1 MKTLRIRT
9 RKDLQALEKRLRA
22 HATYSPADERKVQGI
37 LAGVRRKGDK
47 ALLQYARR
55 FDGFEGGS
63 ADLRLAAS
71 DIQAAHAAVSP
82 QFKKAISQAI
92 ANIRAYQE
100 KLRPK
105 PWRQHLRPGVLLGQ
119 LVRPLQRVGL
129 YVPGGEAPLVSTVL
143 MLAVPAKVAGVSDIA
158 LCTPSRGGQGVD
170 PRIIVAADMAGVKEI
185 YQVGGAHAIAAL
197 AFGTASIPKVDKVV
211 GPGNRFVTLAKRMI
225 FGHTGIDML
234 AGPSECLVLADDSAP
249 AAWVAA
255 DLLSQAEHAGDEAAV
270 LVTPSE
276 KLVKAVQMELKK
288 QLAALPRRKV
298 AAQSLAKHGLIV
310 LVKDIWAA
318 VEVAELVASEHL
330 QLMVRDAEKVLP
342 KIKAAGAIFVG
353 PYTPVALGDF
363 LAGPSHVLPTGGTAR
378 FSNGVSVEDFVT
390 KSSIIGYTRQ
400 ALEDAVEDLAA
411 IGSAE
416 GLQAHVRSA
425 TVRLSPVRSKKL
437 RQ

>member
-1 MKTLRIRT
+1 MKTLRIRS

-22 HATYSPADERKVQGI
+22 HAAFSPADERKVASV
-37 LAGVRRKGDK
+37 LAGVKKRGDA

-55 FDGFEGGS
+55 FDGFKGRAE
-63 ADLRLAAS
+63 DLRLSPAEIRAAYAKVDKGFQKS
-71 DIQAAHAAVSP
+71 VLR
-82 QFKKAISQAI
+82 AI
-92 ANIRAYQE
+92 ANIRLYQE
-100 KLRPK
+100 RLLPK
-105 PWRQHLRPGVLLGQ
+105 PWRRHLRPGVLLGQ
-119 LVRPLQRVGL
+119 LVRPLARAGL

-143 MLAVPAKVAGVSDIA
+143 MTAVPAKVAGVAELA
-158 LCTPSRGGQGVD
+158 LCSPSRGGAGID
-170 PRIIVAADMAGVKEI
+170 PRIVVAADLAGVKEI
-185 YQVGGAHAIAAL
+185 YQVGGAQAVAAM
-197 AFGTASIPKVDKVV
+197 AFGTASLPKVDKVV

-225 FGHTGIDML
+225 YGQVGIDML

-249 AAWVAA
+249 AEWVAA

-276 KLVKAVQMELKK
+276 KLAAAVQKALKR
-288 QLAALPRRKV
+288 QLAELPRRKV
-298 AAQSLAKHGLIV
+298 AAQSLAKHGLVV

-330 QLMVRDAEKVLP
+330 QLMVRDAERLLP

-390 KSSIIGYTRQ
+390 KSSIIGYNRP
-400 ALEDAVEDLAA
+400 ALQEAMEDLAA
-411 IGSAE
+411 IGGAE

-425 TVRLSPVRSKKL
+425 SIRLAKPKR
-437 RQ
+437 

>member
-1 MKTLRIRT
+1 MRTLRIRT
-9 RKDLQALEKRLRA
+9 RKDLQALERRLRA
-22 HATYSPADERKVQGI
+22 QAAFSPADERKVASI
-37 LAGVRRKGDK
+37 LAGIRRKGDA

-55 FDGFEGGS
+55 FDGFKGG
-63 ADLRLAAS
+63 ADDLRLAPS
-71 DIQAAHAAVSP
+71 DIRAAHAKVDPA
-82 QFKKAISQAI
+82 FRKAIAQAI

-143 MLAVPAKVAGVSDIA
+143 MLAVPARVAGVTQIA

-170 PRIIVAADMAGVKEI
+170 PRIVVAADMAGVEEI
-185 YQVGGAHAIAAL
+185 YQVGGAQAIAAL
-197 AFGTASIPKVDKVV
+197 AYGTASIPKVAKVL

-249 AAWVAA
+249 PAWVAA
-255 DLLSQAEHAGDEAAV
+255 DLLSQAEHAGDEAAI
-270 LVTPSE
+270 LVTASE
-276 KLVKAVQMELKK
+276 KLAKAVQIELKK
-288 QLAALPRRKV
+288 QLAALPRRRV

-310 LVKDIWAA
+310 LVKDLWAA

-330 QLMVRDAEKVLP
+330 QLMVRDAEKLLP
-342 KIKAAGAIFVG
+342 KIKSAGAIFVG

-400 ALEDAVEDLAA
+400 ALQDAVEDLSA
-411 IGSAE
+411 IGGAE

-425 TVRLSPVRSKKL
+425 TVRLQAPPRSK
-437 RQ
+437 RR

>member
-9 RKDLQALEKRLRA
+9 RKDLQALERRLRA
-22 HATYSPADERKVQGI
+22 HAAFSPADERKVAGI
-37 LAGVRRKGDK
+37 LKAVKARGDA

-55 FDGFEGGS
+55 FDGLKGG
-63 ADLRLAAS
+63 ADDLRLGPADIRAAYGKV
-71 DIQAAHAAVSP
+71 DKAFLKAVD
-82 QFKKAISQAI
+82 QAI

-105 PWRQHLRPGVLLGQ
+105 AWRQHLRPGVLLGQ
-119 LVRPLQRVGL
+119 LVRPLRRVGL
-129 YVPGGEAPLVSTVL
+129 YVPGGEAPLVSTVM
-143 MLAVPAKVAGVSDIA
+143 MLGVPAKAAGVQEIV
-158 LCTPSRGGQGVD
+158 LCSPSRGGAGID
-170 PRIIVAADMAGVKEI
+170 PRIIVAADRVGIKEI
-185 YQVGGAHAIAAL
+185 YQVGGAQAVAAMAYGTQSL
-197 AFGTASIPKVDKVV
+197 AKVDKVV

-276 KLVKAVQMELKK
+276 KLAKAVQIELAK
-288 QLAALPRRKV
+288 QLKALPRRRV

-318 VEVAELVASEHL
+318 LDVAELVASEHL
-330 QLMVRDAEKVLP
+330 QLMVRDAERILP

-390 KSSIIGYTRQ
+390 KSSIIGYSRA
-400 ALEDAVEDLAA
+400 ALVDAVEDLGA
-411 IGSAE
+411 IGGAE

-425 TVRLSPVRSKKL
+425 TIRLAPPASKK
-437 RQ
+437 RR

>member
-9 RKDLQALEKRLRA
+9 RKDLQALERRLRA
-22 HATYSPADERKVQGI
+22 HAAFSMADERKVAAI
-37 LAGVRRKGDK
+37 LRNIRIKGDA
-47 ALLQYARR
+47 ALLQFARR
-55 FDGFEGGS
+55 FDGFKGG
-63 ADLRLAAS
+63 ADDLRLGPTDIRAAYAKV
-71 DIQAAHAAVSP
+71 D
-82 QFKKAISQAI
+82 KAFLRAIAQAI
-92 ANIRAYQE
+92 GNIKGYQD

-105 PWRQHLRPGVLLGQ
+105 PWRQHLRPGVMLGQ
-119 LVRPLQRVGL
+119 LVRPLRRVGL
-129 YVPGGEAPLVSTVL
+129 YVPGGEAPLVSTVM
-143 MLAVPAKVAGVSDIA
+143 MLGVPAKVAGVTEIA
-158 LCTPSRGGQGVD
+158 LCTPSRGALGVD
-170 PRIIVAADMAGVKEI
+170 PRIIVAADLVGIKEI
-185 YQVGGAHAIAAL
+185 YQVGGAHAVGAMAY
-197 AFGTASIPKVDKVV
+197 GTASLPKVDKVV

-276 KLVKAVQMELKK
+276 KLAKAVQIELKK
-288 QLAALPRRKV
+288 QLAALPRRRV

-310 LVKDIWAA
+310 LVKDLWAA

-330 QLMVRDAEKVLP
+330 QLMVRDAERVLP

-390 KSSIIGYTRQ
+390 KSSIIGYSRA
-400 ALEDAVEDLAA
+400 ALQDAVEDLAA
-411 IGSAE
+411 IGGAE

-425 TVRLSPVRSKKL
+425 TVRLQPKVR
-437 RQ
+437 R